1 MSMPRPLSTSW
12 LWPCLRYL
20 SFDLLFAMSSNR
32 YTSRRLTPVTPKRFL
47 SWPWIAA
54 LCGIAVLLV
63 AIGALEYRWNAQ
75 IRQATEVRMGADLE
89 SAMMNWHLDLYGEFS
104 AICVALQIGPDSG
117 ARDTR
122 DDYLRR
128 YDEWI
133 RADSDPDSVEN
144 LYTNRDLIK
153 DVFIWETSQG

>member
-1 MSMPRPLSTSW
+1 
-12 LWPCLRYL
+12 
-20 SFDLLFAMSSNR
+20 
-32 YTSRRLTPVTPKRFL
+32 
-47 SWPWIAA
+47 
-54 LCGIAVLLV
+54 
-63 AIGALEYRWNAQ
+63 
-75 IRQATEVRMGADLE
+75 MGADLE

-133 RADSDPDSVEN
+133 RAASDPDSVEN

-153 DVFIWETSQG
+153 DVYIWETSQTETSVARLTAHGETRLKPRPYGVAGYRNKIWKFHAFPSYLAFRR